1 MAGRLHGRIALV
13 LSLALAGAAVPVAGE
28 DEPSAPVAGE
38 LVDRIVAI
46 VDEAPILMSDLR
58 RAIGLGMVARREG
71 ESEAQLLRRT
81 LDEWIERRLRL
92 NEISR
97 FGFEG
102 APLEEVERQ
111 IERLRSRFPDE
122 AAWRAELAELGL
134 GEAEVRQLLAHQL
147 AVLSYLEQR
156 LGPRAF
162 VGIDEIQRYYEEE
175 LTPKLTAVG
184 DPVPP
189 IDEVREAIRA
199 LLREQKL
206 DREIARWTADL
217 RREADVVDLLDA
229 PEKPLPPT
237 ILVLEAPAAPP

>member
-1 MAGRLHGRIALV
+1 MLRVSTVLLIALLLV
-13 LSLALAGAAVPVAGE
+13 SLDPSAGEESPATPAAGA
-28 DEPSAPVAGE
+28 

-46 VDEAPILMSDLR
+46 VDEEPILLSDLE
-58 RAIGLGMVARREG
+58 RAIRLGLIARREG
-71 ESEAQLLRRT
+71 ESDADLRRRA

-97 FGFEG
+97 FGFEA
-102 APLEEVERQ
+102 APFEEVERQ
-111 IERLRSRFPDE
+111 VEQLRARFASE
-122 AAWRAELAELGL
+122 AAWQEELASLGL
-134 GEAEVRQLLAHQL
+134 GEAEVRQLLARQL

-162 VGIDEIQRYYEEE
+162 VGYDEIQRYYDEE
-175 LTPKLTAVG
+175 LVPRLGALG
-184 DPVPP
+184 EPVPP

-206 DREIARWTADL
+206 DREIEQWTDGL

-229 PEKPLPPT
+229 PERPLPPQA
-237 ILVLEAPAAPP
+237 LVLEAPASPP

>member
-1 MAGRLHGRIALV
+1 
-13 LSLALAGAAVPVAGE
+13 
-28 DEPSAPVAGE
+28 
-38 LVDRIVAI
+38 
-46 VDEAPILMSDLR
+46 VDEEPILLSDLR

-97 FGFEG
+97 FGFES
-102 APLEEVERQ
+102 APLEEVEQQ
-111 IERLRSRFPDE
+111 IERLRARFPDE
-122 AAWRAELAELGL
+122 AAWQAELAELGL

-162 VGIDEIQRYYEEE
+162 VSIDEIRRYYDEK
-175 LTPKLTAVG
+175 LVPQLTALG

-189 IDEVREAIRA
+189 IDEVREGIRA

-206 DREIARWTADL
+206 DGEIARWTAEL
-217 RREADVVDLLDA
+217 RREADVVDLLEV
-229 PEKPLPPT
+229 PEKPLPPS
-237 ILVLEAPAAPP
+237 ILVLEAPASPP

>member
-1 MAGRLHGRIALV
+1 M
-13 LSLALAGAAVPVAGE
+13 LSLALAGADAPAVGQDA
-28 DEPSAPVAGE
+28 AAAAGE
-38 LVDRIVAI
+38 LVDRVVAI
-46 VDEAPILMSDLR
+46 VDEEPILLSDLR

-97 FGFEG
+97 FGFES
-102 APLEEVERQ
+102 APLEEVEQQ
-111 IERLRSRFPDE
+111 IERLRARFPDE
-122 AAWRAELAELGL
+122 AAWQAELAELGL

-162 VGIDEIQRYYEEE
+162 VSIDEIRRYYDEE
-175 LTPKLTAVG
+175 LVPRLTALG

-189 IDEVREAIRA
+189 IDEVREGIRA

-206 DREIARWTADL
+206 DGEIARWTAEL
-217 RREADVVDLLDA
+217 RREADVVDLLEA
-229 PEKPLPPT
+229 PEKPLPPS
-237 ILVLEAPAAPP
+237 ILVLEAPASPP